1 MLDSKPVSTLLAVGT
16 SLTAT
21 VGSAPINATMY
32 HQAVGGLQ
40 HLQTTRPN
48 ISFVVNKLSHFM
60 HTSSE
65 HHWDAVKHL
74 LRYLNGTRSLGIRLL
89 ANTPLPLH
97 GFSDADWAGNPD
109 DRTSTGA
116 FLIFLGANP
125 ISWSSTK
132 QRSVARS
139 STEAEYHAI
148 TVVAAELQ

>member
-32 HQAVGGLQ
+32 HQVVGGLQ

-97 GFSDADWAGNPD
+97 GFSDADWAGNLD
-109 DRTSTGA
+109 KRSSTGA

-132 QRSVARS
+132 QRSIAHS
-139 STEAEYHAI
+139 STEAKYHAI
-148 TVVAAELQ
+148 TVAAAELQ